1 MKKLM
6 TLALML
12 VAVAPSAWAQKIGV
26 VDMRLVMSKL
36 PQAESMMQNLETE
49 FAERV
54 AAVRK
59 LQEELKALSE
69 KQQKDALLMTDAQKT
84 ELSRQ
89 MESLN
94 ADFNRKGRNL
104 QEDMQKRQQEEQQKL
119 LKQVQLAI
127 NSLAEQEKF
136 DVILQRGA
144 AVYVSSAADISEK
157 VVQAVGKGN

>member
-1 MKKLM
+1 M

-59 LQEELKALSE
+59 LQEELKALSD
-69 KQQKDALLMTDAQKT
+69 KQQKDALLMTDVQKT

-144 AVYVSSAADISEK
+144 AVYVNSAADISEK

>member
-1 MKKLM
+1 M

-119 LKQVQLAI
+119 LQQVQLAI

-144 AVYVSSAADISEK
+144 AVYVNSAADISEK

>member
-69 KQQKDALLMTDAQKT
+69 KQQKDALLMTDVQKT

-119 LKQVQLAI
+119 LQQVQLAI

-144 AVYVSSAADISEK
+144 AVYVNSAADISEK

>member
-119 LKQVQLAI
+119 LQQVQLAI

-144 AVYVSSAADISEK
+144 AVYVNSAADISEK